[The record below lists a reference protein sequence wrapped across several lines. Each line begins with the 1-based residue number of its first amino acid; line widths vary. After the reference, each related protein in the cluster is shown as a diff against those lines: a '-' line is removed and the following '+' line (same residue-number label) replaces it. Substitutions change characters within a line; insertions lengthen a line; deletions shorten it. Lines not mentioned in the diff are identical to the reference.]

1 MEEFIKLLH
10 YLPRY
15 FVEFGS
21 VFIGPKRYIGQKNLQ
36 TDKSFN
42 DALLFLAV
50 SLALSIVMIAPL
62 LPLEQ
67 NLWMYIG
74 NRAVLTLLLVSLSS
88 IALRF
93 AWRIV
98 GGRATIKNF
107 FITYSYY
114 CGVMIVIITLF
125 LLLSQGILKVFD
137 PELYNKIIEAQ
148 LKDNQMPEVFDS
160 NIYVIS
166 FAVMIVGFVFISVWG
181 FIGWGA
187 YRQINYLSKKHSFGA
202 FLIMGLFSWLISLV
216 VALVGA
222 AMF

>member
-1 MEEFIKLLH
+1 MEELIKLLR

-36 TDKSFN
+36 TDKSFS

-50 SLALSIVMIAPL
+50 SLGLTIVMTAPL
-62 LPLEQ
+62 LPPDQ
-67 NLWMYIG
+67 KLWMFIG
-74 NRAVLTLLLVSLSS
+74 SQAVLILLIVTLWS
-88 IALRF
+88 IALRI

-114 CGVMIVIITLF
+114 FGVMIIILTLF
-125 LLLSQGILKVFD
+125 TLLSDGILKVFD
-137 PELYNKIIEAQ
+137 PELYIKIIEAT
-148 LKDNQMPEVFDS
+148 LNNSQMPEVFGS
-160 NIYVIS
+160 NIFVIS
-166 FAVMIVGFVFISVWG
+166 FAVMIVGYVLLSVWG

-187 YRQINYLSKKHSFGA
+187 YRQINNLSKKRSFGA
-202 FLIMGLFSWLISLV
+202 LLIMGPLSWLIILVVSLV
-216 VALVGA
+216 A
-222 AMF
+222 AGMS

>member
-1 MEEFIKLLH
+1 MEAFIRLLH

-36 TDKSFN
+36 TDKSFT

-50 SLALSIVMIAPL
+50 SLTLTIVMTAPL
-62 LPLEQ
+62 QPPEE
-67 NLWMYIG
+67 NLWMLIG
-74 NRAVLTLLLVSLSS
+74 SQAVVTLLGVSLFS

-114 CGVMIVIITLF
+114 SGVMIVIITLF
-125 LLLSQGILKVFD
+125 FLLSEGILKVFD
-137 PELYNKIIEAQ
+137 PELYNKIIEAK
-148 LKDNQMPEVFDS
+148 LNNSQMPEVIDS
-160 NIYVIS
+160 NILDIS
-166 FAVMIVGFVFISVWG
+166 FAVLIVGFVFVSVWG

-187 YRQINYLSKKHSFGA
+187 YRQINHLSKKHSFAA
-202 FLIMGLFSWLISLV
+202 FLIMGLFGWPIALVVLLIS
-216 VALVGA
+216 A
-222 AMF
+222 AMS